1 MIKLVNN
8 SERNF
13 RILNLTDPQ
22 LKTEEWDQN
31 NQTGRIFKKTV
42 ETLIERVAPD
52 LITLSGDLSYAD
64 DFQSYKNFADYFD
77 SFKIPWTCCFGN
89 HDNQDGDEPMQR
101 VIDEYMK
108 HEYFLFEKCDL
119 SLGNSNFVILVE
131 KNGKNAEGVF
141 LMDTHDRVPYKKD
154 DCGKNQAWGK
164 LTQAQLDWY
173 KDNISELEKIG
184 CKESILIT
192 HIPIN
197 GYLEAAKAAFKNPQP
212 DKSVKL
218 KDSYDSQ
225 IWNEGYEDSYGV
237 LHEPI
242 SAYPEDEGAFD
253 LICKLGSTK
262 NIICGHNHVNNW
274 VVKYN
279 GVRFIFGTK
288 TGCGSYW
295 EPEINGGTVLEIGGN
310 GVVSVGH
317 EYIDVSDILKD

>member
-1 MIKLVNN
+1 MIKLINN
-8 SERNF
+8 SKRDF
-13 RILNLTDPQ
+13 RLLNLTDPQ
-22 LKTEEWDQN
+22 LKIEEWDEN
-31 NQTGRIFKKTV
+31 NQTGKIFRKTV
-42 ETLIERVAPD
+42 ETLIERVSPD

-64 DFQSYKNFADYFD
+64 DFASYKKFADYFD

-89 HDNQDGDEPMQR
+89 HDNQDGDEPMQK

-108 HEYFLFEKCDL
+108 HDFFVFEKCDQ
-119 SLGNSNFVILVE
+119 SLGNSNVVILIE
-131 KNGKNAEGVF
+131 KNGKNSEAIF
-141 LMDTHDRVPYKKD
+141 LMDTHDRVPYKENS
-154 DCGKNQAWGK
+154 CGINQAWGK
-164 LTQAQLDWY
+164 LTAEQLNWY
-173 KDNISELEKIG
+173 EKRVLELKEIG
-184 CKESILIT
+184 CNESILIT

-197 GYLEAAKAAFKNPQP
+197 AYIQAAKSAFKNPQP

-218 KDSYDSQ
+218 SDSYGTN
-225 IWNEGYEDSYGV
+225 IWNAGYEDSYGV

-253 LICKLGSTK
+253 LICNLGSTK

-295 EPEINGGTVLEIGGN
+295 EPEINGGTVVAVNEN
-310 GVVSVGH
+310 GVVSVNH
-317 EYIDVSDILKD
+317 EYVDVSDLL